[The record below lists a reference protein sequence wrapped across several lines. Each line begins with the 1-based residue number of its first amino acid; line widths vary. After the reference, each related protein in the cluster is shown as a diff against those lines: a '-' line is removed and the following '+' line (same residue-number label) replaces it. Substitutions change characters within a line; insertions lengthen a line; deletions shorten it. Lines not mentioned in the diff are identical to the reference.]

1 MALFDSASGFQKVPA
16 NMRLTNGLHQSV
28 FDLFLMALMS
38 SMEVKGLVVYS
49 SGPRGR
55 GVNRLSAAQE
65 SFHQDR
71 ECNPMEILESSE
83 ARDGE

>member
-1 MALFDSASGFQKVPA
+1 M
-16 NMRLTNGLHQSV
+16 
-28 FDLFLMALMS
+28 
-38 SMEVKGLVVYS
+38 KGLVVYS
-49 SGPRGR
+49 SGLRGR
-55 GVNRLSAAQE
+55 GMGVNRLSAAQE

>member
-1 MALFDSASGFQKVPA
+1 M
-16 NMRLTNGLHQSV
+16 
-28 FDLFLMALMS
+28 
-38 SMEVKGLVVYS
+38 KGLRVH
-49 SGPRGR
+49 SGGRRGR

-71 ECNPMEILESSE
+71 ECSAMEILESSE